1 MVNAM
6 ADPAPAAAQYTI
18 LYVDDEPVL
27 LTFWAELIEA
37 AGYRVITA
45 YDGASA
51 IRLFLAE
58 TVHAVILDYE
68 MPGMDG
74 ATLAAEIR
82 QMNGKIPIILHSGMV
97 IRAEDLVLFNQVIA
111 KGNTLAVMLK
121 ALAHEL
127 PTPAGAWAYGKRLGI
142 SPLT

>member
-1 MVNAM
+1 VLNCVAVNAM
-6 ADPAPAAAQYTI
+6 ADPARAAAQYTI

-37 AGYRVITA
+37 AGYRVLTA

-74 ATLAAEIR
+74 ATLAAQIKKI
-82 QMNGKIPIILHSGMV
+82 NGKIPIILHSGAPP
-97 IRAEDLVLFNQVIA
+97 IRKEDLTLFNHVIA
-111 KGNTLAVMLK
+111 KGNTLSVLLK
-121 ALAHEL
+121 ALAEHL
-127 PTPAGAWAYGKRLGI
+127 PCCAGAGE
-142 SPLT
+142 